1 MALLADQGAF
11 GPKPDCAI
19 FADTGW
25 EPSAVY
31 RNLQWLKRKVSF
43 PIYKVDSGR
52 NLKNDVKDGVNV
64 RGRPWL
70 TIPVYLAER
79 DNTPAGV
86 NWRQCTSDYKIA
98 PIQRKVQQLLG
109 LNPRQPM
116 SDETNVEMWLGITT
130 DEAMRIKPSRQW
142 WINHRYPL
150 INDVPMSRDQCLEWF
165 NLHYPRR
172 SLTRSAC
179 IGCPFRSS
187 SSWVEIKNSEPEL
200 YEEAV
205 EIDTMLR
212 SPEHNAGRMFR
223 KLAYL
228 HHRRIPLAEAIEL
241 DSQTQEVNGFINE
254 CEGHCG
260 L

>member
-1 MALLADQGAF
+1 M
-11 GPKPDCAI
+11 
-19 FADTGW
+19 
-25 EPSAVY
+25 
-31 RNLQWLKRKVSF
+31 
-43 PIYKVDSGR
+43 
-52 NLKNDVKDGVNV
+52 
-64 RGRPWL
+64 

-98 PIQRKVQQLLG
+98 PIQRKVQKLLG

-130 DEAMRIKPSRQW
+130 DEAMRIKSSRQW

-165 NLHYPRR
+165 NLYYPRR

-241 DSQTQEVNGFINE
+241 DSQSREVNGFINE